1 MPHIVLD
8 QVKKDVQN
16 IYCVARNYAKHAA
29 ELNNAVPVEP
39 VFFMKPNTSILL
51 SGGTI
56 QLPSF
61 SSDVQHEV
69 EVVVYIDQNA
79 NYIAPQEALSVV
91 GGYGVG
97 LDLTARDARED
108 GLPWLKSKGFRHASC
123 LSNFVD
129 AKLVADPEN
138 LDFELKLNGETVQK
152 ARTSLMI
159 NSIAKQISYPSEH
172 YGLREGDLIY
182 TGTPEGVGRIR
193 SGDKLALSLSN
204 LVTANFQ
211 VG

>member
-79 NYIAPQEALSVV
+79 NYIACLLYTS
-91 GGYGVG
+91 
-97 LDLTARDARED
+97 DA
-108 GLPWLKSKGFRHASC
+108 
-123 LSNFVD
+123 
-129 AKLVADPEN
+129 AD
-138 LDFELKLNGETVQK
+138 ETLWV
-152 ARTSLMI
+152 
-159 NSIAKQISYPSEH
+159 
-172 YGLREGDLIY
+172 
-182 TGTPEGVGRIR
+182 
-193 SGDKLALSLSN
+193 
-204 LVTANFQ
+204 
-211 VG
+211 